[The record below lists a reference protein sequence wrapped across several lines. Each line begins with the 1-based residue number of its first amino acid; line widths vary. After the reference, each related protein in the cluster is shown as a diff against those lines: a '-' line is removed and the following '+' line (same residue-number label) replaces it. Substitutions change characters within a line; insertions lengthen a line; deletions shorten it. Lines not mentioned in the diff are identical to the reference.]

1 MHTYATD
8 SEERHYLPR
17 WLALASVL
25 LALALF
31 ELLRRLKVT
40 PYWWV
45 PIPSVMGI
53 YGILYW
59 LFDTRVWRWQALSRL
74 GVVRVPDLSGDWSGY
89 VSSSF
94 HEGETQHPASGRI
107 RQSWTRIFVTL
118 DTMQSRSRSL
128 TGTVLVDDG
137 SDTLAYEYLN
147 EPRADADK
155 RLHAHR
161 GAARLA
167 LTAEGPTQI
176 LVGEYYS
183 GRGRQN
189 VGVIRLERQENG
201 PELVRS
207 R

>member
-1 MHTYATD
+1 
-8 SEERHYLPR
+8 
-17 WLALASVL
+17 
-25 LALALF
+25 
-31 ELLRRLKVT
+31 
-40 PYWWV
+40 
-45 PIPSVMGI
+45 MGI

-155 RLHAHR
+155 RHTPT
-161 GAARLA
+161 GARLDSRLLRKAQRRSWWASTTQVEEGRTWA
-167 LTAEGPTQI
+167 LYA
-176 LVGEYYS
+176 
-183 GRGRQN
+183 
-189 VGVIRLERQENG
+189 
-201 PELVRS
+201 
-207 R
+207 